1 MDTWKHVFIMTYISE
16 DIMMGFTDWLGLEM
30 KKNKEVSVEKVKTES
45 IDMGAMAAGSPSEAA
60 TALSRMLAQRNSL
73 AKVLVV
79 QDGVYTVQVTE
90 YAIKMAQRLDCEIIA
105 LDVSDKPLQFCGE
118 RKIRESDH
126 FIETARK
133 NGAQFVLQA
142 KNKGVTA
149 KHVMDIGKP
158 EEIIARIR
166 ETDAGIRYILS
177 RPKNLK
183 VGRETDND
191 PVPIF
196 SLRCVRI

>member
-1 MDTWKHVFIMTYISE
+1 
-16 DIMMGFTDWLGLEM
+16 MMGFTDWLGLEM

-79 QDGVYTVQVTE
+79 QDGVYTEQVTE

-105 LDVSDKPLQFCGE
+105 LDVTEKPLQFSGE

-142 KNKGVTA
+142 QAKGVAA

-183 VGRETDND
+183 VGRETEND